1 MNWDES
7 DLIMAQQEVRVLE
20 ALASGPC
27 NVKKL
32 VSVLAMSERQ
42 IRQSLLRQEGI
53 CVQRSKKGLWS
64 LLDKPVQN
72 APVLLRQKKAKATGL
87 EGFEKYLLDRQI
99 SFLRVGKSKTR
110 KCPFYDTQVKVST
123 LRIGDD
129 FLDCHRS
136 LAKTYFYKV
145 HGIEYVGRF
154 KNFDRCYRIDIKYG
168 NAYYHAEEVLTR
180 RVYVEDF
187 CGL

>member
-87 EGFEKYLLDRQI
+87 EGFEKYLRQLDI

-110 KCPFYDTQVKVST
+110 KCPFYDTQVKVSS
-123 LRIGDD
+123 LSVGDD

-136 LAKTYFYKV
+136 LTKTYFYKV

-154 KNFDRCYRIDIKYG
+154 RGFDRCYRIDIKTS

-187 CGL
+187 CA

>member
-1 MNWDES
+1 MNWDDV
-7 DLIMAQQEVRVLE
+7 DLKMAKQEVRVLE

-53 CVQRSKKGLWS
+53 CVQSSKKGLWS

-72 APVLLRQKKAKATGL
+72 APVLLRQHRQKQSTEL
-87 EGFEKYLLDRQI
+87 ESFERYLLDRQI

-123 LRIGDD
+123 LRIGDV

-145 HGIEYVGRF
+145 HGIEYGRF
-154 KNFDRCYRIDIKYG
+154 RGFDCYRIDIKTS